1 MVYSPRSKRTARW
14 RHVAPIGLDPI
25 TRLGRDQRR
34 RHHHAVMA
42 KALDQPLE
50 TVSCRAGLV
59 AERQSSVFARELC
72 HKLACPDFSI
82 VELAEISNLTVS
94 TGIGN
99 RDRIAQFRR
108 VQRHERFAMM
118 LHDSPPCVR
127 LCPVHPRNPR
137 HHIEGESPHM
147 ERDIR
152 SKPLAR

>member
-1 MVYSPRSKRTARW
+1 MDRAEERAGPEDV
-14 RHVAPIGLDPI
+14 G
-25 TRLGRDQRR
+25 G
-34 RHHHAVMA
+34 
-42 KALDQPLE
+42 
-50 TVSCRAGLV
+50 RAGLV

-72 HKLACPDFSI
+72 HELACPDFSI

-127 LCPVHPRNPR
+127 LYPAYPGNPR
-137 HHIEGESPHM
+137 HHIEG
-147 ERDIR
+147 RVAFTWKGTYGLNR
-152 SKPLAR
+152 SRGRARGPAARLRG